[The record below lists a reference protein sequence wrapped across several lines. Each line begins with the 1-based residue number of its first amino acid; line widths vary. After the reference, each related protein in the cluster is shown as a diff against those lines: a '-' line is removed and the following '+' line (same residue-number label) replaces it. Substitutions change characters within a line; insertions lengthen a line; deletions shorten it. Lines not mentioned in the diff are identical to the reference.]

1 MFARLDKPRRFS
13 DSDFWPVGRRCDGT
27 LFLEYWVSLGFRRR
41 LPADS
46 MEDRTISTFSRS
58 ELPHFAGINTFMG
71 FPYLEDVRQVGDF
84 DVAILGASF
93 DMRRRMGRGR
103 ASGRRRYAGSPACT
117 RPTA

>member
-46 MEDRTISTFSRS
+46 MEDRTISTFSRT

-71 FPYLEDVRQVGDF
+71 FPYLEDVF
-84 DVAILGASF
+84 
-93 DMRRRMGRGR
+93 
-103 ASGRRRYAGSPACT
+103 
-117 RPTA
+117 